1 MDFIILHNIRKAI
14 GLLLL
19 VVFLAACSSSAGESP
34 TPTVKRGSEKPQ
46 LASTPTERPQ
56 VTNESFNEIQTT
68 STPNQTPPP
77 YQTSVLYGTTYH
89 RPDGNR
95 FVQGSGSITGAQMI
109 DIPLDGNPEWLVA
122 APARGGSLW
131 VVILQDGRGLAFHVS
146 GDGYRQVDISPE
158 QVPPGLPPLLQ
169 IKEGIPSLVMAPA
182 ADASPLTHPVVL
194 GEDHER
200 IVYLANNGDLVIWD
214 GEESA
219 RLAVNGLPDARIL
232 VDERQRLLLLTDP
245 TGRYDHGVLGDDIEA
260 GSITLVETQPVPK
273 VVQKI
278 IIEPPSV
285 IEGIAPMWVDI
296 TGDGMREII
305 VTRSDVNQGAQTV
318 VFDEDGGEVATGPAI
333 GRGYRWRNQL
343 AVASF
348 GPHGELEFVDV
359 LTPHIGGVVEFFRLS
374 GGFLDLVAQQPGFTS
389 HVIGTRNLDMALAG
403 DFDGDGYVEVLLP
416 TQDRSVLGAIRRTM
430 DGAQVVWSLPVGG
443 IVSTNLTAVSFP
455 GGGIAVGV
463 GREDGVLRVWVP

>member
-1 MDFIILHNIRKAI
+1 M
-14 GLLLL
+14 
-19 VVFLAACSSSAGESP
+19 
-34 TPTVKRGSEKPQ
+34 
-46 LASTPTERPQ
+46 
-56 VTNESFNEIQTT
+56 
-68 STPNQTPPP
+68 
-77 YQTSVLYGTTYH
+77 
-89 RPDGNR
+89 
-95 FVQGSGSITGAQMI
+95 
-109 DIPLDGNPEWLVA
+109 
-122 APARGGSLW
+122 
-131 VVILQDGRGLAFHVS
+131 AFHVS

-158 QVPPGLPPLLQ
+158 QVPPGMPPLLQ
-169 IKEGIPSLVMAPA
+169 VKEDVPSLVLAPG

-194 GEDHER
+194 REDPER

-214 GEESA
+214 GDESA
-219 RLAVNGLPDARIL
+219 RLTVNALPDARIL

-278 IIEPPSV
+278 IIDPPSV
-285 IEGIAPMWVDI
+285 IEGIAPMWVDF

-318 VFDEDGGEVATGPAI
+318 VFNEDGGEVAAGPSI
-333 GRGYRWRNQL
+333 GLGYRWRNQL
-343 AVASF
+343 AVAPF

-359 LTPHIGGVVEFFRLS
+359 LTPHISGVVEFYRLL
-374 GGFLDLVAQQPGFTS
+374 GNRLEILAQQPGFTS

-403 DFDGDGYVEVLLP
+403 DFDGDGQVEVLLP
-416 TQDRSVLGAIRRTM
+416 SQDRLELGVISHTL
-430 DGAQVVWSLPVGG
+430 DGAQVAWSLPVGG

-455 GGGIAVGV
+455 GGSIAVGV

>member
-1 MDFIILHNIRKAI
+1 
-14 GLLLL
+14 
-19 VVFLAACSSSAGESP
+19 
-34 TPTVKRGSEKPQ
+34 
-46 LASTPTERPQ
+46 
-56 VTNESFNEIQTT
+56 
-68 STPNQTPPP
+68 
-77 YQTSVLYGTTYH
+77 
-89 RPDGNR
+89 
-95 FVQGSGSITGAQMI
+95 MI

-122 APARGGSLW
+122 APAQGGSLW
-131 VVILQDGRGLAFHVS
+131 VVILQDGRVMAFHVS
-146 GDGYRQVDISPE
+146 GDGYRQIDISPE

-273 VVQKI
+273 VVLKI

-343 AVASF
+343 AVAPF